1 MSSAVT
7 EDRVA
12 ETFERQSINSAT
24 ILFYSGAQMAYSS
37 RTPLGGLVVVRT
49 GPCQGPY
56 THRTTQYS
64 KNAGIPP
71 CLRAVFESTSRVRA
85 VTDSKSFWL
94 RAHR

>member
-1 MSSAVT
+1 MSSPVT

-12 ETFERQSINSAT
+12 ETFERHSINSAT
-24 ILFYSGAQMAYSS
+24 ILFYSEAQMANS

-64 KNAGIPP
+64 KNADIPP
-71 CLRAVFESTSRVRA
+71 CLRAVFESTCRVRE
-85 VTDSKSFWL
+85 VIHSNSF
-94 RAHR
+94 